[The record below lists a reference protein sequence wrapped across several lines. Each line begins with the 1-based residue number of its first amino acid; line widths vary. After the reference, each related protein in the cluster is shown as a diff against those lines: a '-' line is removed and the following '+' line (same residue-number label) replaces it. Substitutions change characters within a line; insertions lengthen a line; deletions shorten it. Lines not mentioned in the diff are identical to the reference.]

1 MSNSLLAET
10 MTSKVTG
17 ESRLANYEW
26 THQVLSFDEWA
37 NKFLNKQ
44 PNYGRL
50 TSSTPLSG
58 SHGRRQSIEPPR
70 SVSVEQ
76 DKRIS
81 AEKIYDRWM
90 RMDCN
95 QCAIADA
102 WAGGL
107 DV

>member
-1 MSNSLLAET
+1 MDPPGVEFRA
-10 MTSKVTG
+10 
-17 ESRLANYEW
+17 
-26 THQVLSFDEWA
+26 DEWA
-37 NKFLNKQ
+37 NKFLNKK

-50 TSSTPLSG
+50 TSSPLSG
-58 SHGRRQSIEPPR
+58 SRRRRQSIEPPR

-95 QCAIADA
+95 QCGAIAD
-102 WAGGL
+102 GL